1 MSIFGNPSSFLF
13 YAIVFAEKEDP
24 KTAPFCRFEVGF
36 VATTWIGKII
46 STYSAR
52 GFLSDPRV

>member
-36 VATTWIGKII
+36 VSTT
-46 STYSAR
+46 
-52 GFLSDPRV
+52 